1 MQKPVIEINGLSF
14 DSLDGFYDVFGR
26 AVLGST
32 EYGGNLDAF
41 NDVLRGGFGS
51 PDGGF
56 VLRWTNADISRERL
70 GYDETARFLERK
82 LRTCHPTNVEHVRN
96 DLMRARNGEGET
108 LFDIICAILRD
119 HGPDGEEPE
128 DGVVLEI
135 A

>member
-1 MQKPVIEINGLSF
+1 MLLAIP
-14 DSLDGFYDVFGR
+14 DVACFASR
-26 AVLGST
+26 SKASC
-32 EYGGNLDAF
+32 E
-41 NDVLRGGFGS
+41 LRSASS

-70 GYDETARFLERK
+70 GYDETGRFLERK
-82 LRTCHPTNVEHVRN
+82 LRTCHPSNVEHVRN

-108 LFDIICAILRD
+108 LFDFICAILRN

-128 DGVVLEI
+128 DGVVLEL